1 VKNVERESPGFGRGG
16 VGVWFQN
23 AARPRKI
30 SIPSYCFVKRLTSF
44 GTKLARNVKKGKEE
58 KRDGEREERG

>member
-1 VKNVERESPGFGRGG
+1 MRPGLEKSQFRL
-16 VGVWFQN
+16 
-23 AARPRKI
+23 
-30 SIPSYCFVKRLTSF
+30 YCFVKRLTSF